1 MHSLLD
7 FLAKYY
13 HWLLFVALEV
23 VSLVLLFQF
32 NYYQG
37 SVWLTTANAAV
48 GRANEW
54 EQQALRYI
62 HLGSVNEELMRRN
75 VILEQNIYA
84 LSTQLQRLTHDSTLT
99 EHLQTGRLEE
109 LKTIPAKVVTNSVL
123 RRNNYLTINVGSA
136 DGVEPEM
143 GVVCGTGIVGI
154 VYMTS
159 EHFSIVMPLLN
170 SRSRISCR
178 LRRTGDFGSLKWDGK
193 SPLHVT
199 LDDIPRHV
207 KCLAGDIVET
217 SGFSAVFP
225 PGMFVGK
232 VEKIENSDDG
242 LSFKLRIHLGIDF
255 TRLQDVMVIAQS
267 FQPEQRLLENKADSV
282 ASEN

>member
-84 LSTQLQRLTHDSTLT
+84 LSTQLQRLTHDSTFT
-99 EHLQTGRLEE
+99 ERCENGIAVFCE
-109 LKTIPAKVVTNSVL
+109 
-123 RRNNYLTINVGSA
+123 G
-136 DGVEPEM
+136 
-143 GVVCGTGIVGI
+143 GVVHTMACQSYNHLCTVKDGTAGCRKPCNEEGTVNHCDS
-154 VYMTS
+154 VTKEAYTS
-159 EHFSIVMPLLN
+159 QCT
-170 SRSRISCR
+170 R
-178 LRRTGDFGSLKWDGK
+178 
-193 SPLHVT
+193 
-199 LDDIPRHV
+199 LDDGRF
-207 KCLAGDIVET
+207 VE
-217 SGFSAVFP
+217 
-225 PGMFVGK
+225 FVDEGSEIRCAK
-232 VEKIENSDDG
+232 GCNEKLTG
-242 LSFKLRIHLGIDF
+242 CK
-255 TRLQDVMVIAQS
+255 
-267 FQPEQRLLENKADSV
+267 
-282 ASEN
+282 